1 MYHAVDACMIR
12 ASVFT
17 PSAALPAWP
26 DLSGDTEADVMPE
39 HEVEIIESGRAWMAG
54 QVPDDVYFSKVIQSA
69 AASPGEELLHRVRA
83 LIARFANWR
92 KRST

>member
-1 MYHAVDACMIR
+1 
-12 ASVFT
+12 
-17 PSAALPAWP
+17 
-26 DLSGDTEADVMPE
+26 MPE

-92 KRST
+92 KRAT